1 MADTNLIHMSTTTPN
16 GVIVPA
22 NNNNHHHHNNG
33 IVTTNKLTT
42 MAKKREPTDPPDGGA
57 RAIVVMISAFLCNS
71 ILFGIINTYG
81 TVYLTLHQNLE
92 NDGDAEASSK
102 AGRFDYAIVLRGAG
116 GRVCVVANRFVLI
129 ETRRLLCVCWF
140 CFFF

>member
-1 MADTNLIHMSTTTPN
+1 MADTNLIYMSTTTPN

-22 NNNNHHHHNNG
+22 NNNNHHPHHNNG
-33 IVTTNKLTT
+33 IVTTNKLVTS
-42 MAKKREPTDPPDGGA
+42 AKKREPTDPPDGGT
-57 RAIVVMISAFLCNS
+57 RAIIVMISAFLCNS

-102 AGRFDYAIVLRGAG
+102 AGRLR
-116 GRVCVVANRFVLI
+116 RRHVFVLY
-129 ETRRLLCVCWF
+129 LF
-140 CFFF
+140 